1 MQKFNNEKKQQPASI
16 DVFHAFL
23 VENAEYAGI
32 EEIPVIK
39 TSKLLPEKVITFSK
53 ALKNKEYDA
62 WVLFYEHDV
71 NFVRVWNQP
80 RKYLNILKR
89 FRGVISPDF
98 SLYRRMPLCMQKWST
113 YQGKALAHW
122 WTENGIEV
130 IPNVRFADERSYDFC
145 FDGIEK
151 NSTVAIGTHGCI
163 KRKEDKAFFI
173 KGLEEMY
180 KRLYPKTII
189 VYGSAPDD
197 IFQKYKVLG
206 VNIINFKSEYSLT
219 HKKEVG

>member
-1 MQKFNNEKKQQPASI
+1 MQKFNNEKKQQPASV

-53 ALKNKEYDA
+53 ALKSKEYDA

-71 NFVRVWNQP
+71 NFIRVWNQP
-80 RKYLNILKR
+80 RKYLNVLKR

-163 KRKEDKAFFI
+163 KRKEDKAIFI

-197 IFQKYKVLG
+197 IFQKYRVLG